1 MWAVLFCSERAFVQ
15 FCFIQCQRHSQCRK
29 KNAHTGSGWLFQAIS
44 PCWRV
49 PGDAMFSCPHEC
61 CRRLPFIQ
69 LTLHSSFHGRA
80 LWWVCGRVVSSGP
93 CQVQCASL
101 ICLKF
106 WGWSWGSLRIL
117 VLSGRSWCCSLAFS
131 IRAIA
136 SCGVSRLLKRCPVR
150 TCLCSCV
157 VPFPVKLPSKPVHWV
172 WLLSERCWTGEK
184 KAHLFYKEAV

>member
-1 MWAVLFCSERAFVQ
+1 
-15 FCFIQCQRHSQCRK
+15 
-29 KNAHTGSGWLFQAIS
+29 
-44 PCWRV
+44 
-49 PGDAMFSCPHEC
+49 MFSCPHEC
-61 CRRLPFIQ
+61 CRSLPFIQ
-69 LTLHSSFHGRA
+69 LALHSSFHGRA

-150 TCLCSCV
+150 TCLCSCCSFSCEIAKQTCALGMIV
-157 VPFPVKLPSKPVHWV
+157 VWTLLNRGKKSPSVLQRGSVKSRL
-172 WLLSERCWTGEK
+172 CD
-184 KAHLFYKEAV
+184 